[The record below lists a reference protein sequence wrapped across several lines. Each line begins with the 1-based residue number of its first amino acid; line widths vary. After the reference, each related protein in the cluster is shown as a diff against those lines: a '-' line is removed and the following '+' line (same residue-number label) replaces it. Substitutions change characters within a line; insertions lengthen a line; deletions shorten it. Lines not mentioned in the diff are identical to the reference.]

1 MKIIDTKLFA
11 SSFSLAT
18 LLVATAPGCA
28 GEDTTSEQ
36 SQGVKCQGI
45 NECKGT
51 SECAGPDG
59 ANDCQGMNTCEGMG
73 WVTVETSEACTEQGG
88 TVLE

>member
-1 MKIIDTKLFA
+1 MSLKRRVVVGSAVA
-11 SSFSLAT
+11 SALLLAACGPNASKT
-18 LLVATAPGCA
+18 ANNTATQKQ
-28 GEDTTSEQ
+28 E
-36 SQGVKCQGI
+36 VKCQGI

-73 WVTVETSEACTEQGG
+73 WISVETEKECTDKGG
-88 TVLE
+88 TVI

>member
-1 MKIIDTKLFA
+1 M
-11 SSFSLAT
+11 AT
-18 LLVATAPGCA
+18 LLLAGVAGCA
-28 GEDTTSEQ
+28 DDNTSEDQ
-36 SQGVKCQGI
+36 QAVKCEGI

-73 WVTVETSEACTEQGG
+73 WISVETEKECTDKGG
-88 TVLE
+88 TVI

>member
-1 MKIIDTKLFA
+1 MKIIHTTKLV

-18 LLVATAPGCA
+18 LLIATAPGCA
-28 GEDTTSEQ
+28 GEDDTSRT

-59 ANDCQGMNTCEGMG
+59 SNDCQGMNTCEGMG
-73 WVTVETSEACTEQGG
+73 WVTVETAQECTDQGG

>member
-1 MKIIDTKLFA
+1 MRNISSSIALA
-11 SSFSLAT
+11 SLLLAGG
-18 LLVATAPGCA
+18 AAGCSD
-28 GEDTTSEQ
+28 ETSSTTQ
-36 SQGVKCQGI
+36 AIKCEGI

-59 ANDCQGMNTCEGMG
+59 ANDCQGMNECKGEG
-73 WVTVETSEACTEQGG
+73 WVSVETEEDCTGKGG